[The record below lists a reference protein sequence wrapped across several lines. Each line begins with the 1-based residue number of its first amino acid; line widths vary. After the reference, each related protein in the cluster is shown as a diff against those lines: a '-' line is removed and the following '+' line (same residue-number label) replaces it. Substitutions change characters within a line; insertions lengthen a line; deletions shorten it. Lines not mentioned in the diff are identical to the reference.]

1 MPICLDFKGLISS
14 LTSQLE
20 RGKGAFRATP
30 WNSSSGDGERKD
42 RRRTQTQC
50 SWRKH
55 HFAEMSSMKPSSA
68 YEEIT
73 RCHNAGCWQA
83 AGQKNGLDHAYS
95 VACMPRT
102 LAPSQPSC
110 RVQSAPSWVLTHLW
124 DLWAQRVPPDP
135 LAQAVL
141 APPWGLL
148 DLEAHLFQ
156 GALGARVCLERPWC
170 ALRAS
175 GPGGR
180 RVWLWSRK
188 KGETVHEGGL
198 PQRQDGSSLPS
209 SALGR
214 Q

>member
-1 MPICLDFKGLISS
+1 
-14 LTSQLE
+14 
-20 RGKGAFRATP
+20 
-30 WNSSSGDGERKD
+30 
-42 RRRTQTQC
+42 
-50 SWRKH
+50 
-55 HFAEMSSMKPSSA
+55 
-68 YEEIT
+68 
-73 RCHNAGCWQA
+73 
-83 AGQKNGLDHAYS
+83 
-95 VACMPRT
+95 MPRT
-102 LAPSQPSC
+102 LVPSQPSC
-110 RVQSAPSWVLTHLW
+110 RVQSASSWVLTHLW

-141 APPWGLL
+141 APPWGLP

-188 KGETVHEGGL
+188 NRETFHEGGL

-209 SALGR
+209 SALGDSNSCKTRVRETTLRAHCTAPVPTAVASGAR
-214 Q
+214 QPGLASPSSRCRPRGPGRAT